1 MAQARLHVGSRVSVS
16 VFNTKGVKHSGEFHV
31 VGTVTFPPSLG
42 IGGLGDGAVISIH
55 ALEVLACPAGPTKK
69 ACIGADAEKIASDN
83 DWGVAIGVKPGAAG
97 RATVAKLDRTYA
109 AELSV
114 QTRPVDLV
122 NFGQAV
128 DFPLL
133 LEGTLVLFGVAAL
146 AHLLFVS
153 VSRRRRQFAL
163 LKVLGFVRRQVRS
176 AMCWQAAT
184 VAVIGVVVGV
194 PVGLVF
200 GQWIWRD
207 FATNLGAVPVAVAP
221 TMTILIVAVA
231 TIGGA
236 VLLALVPAT
245 LASRVRPAEA
255 LRES

>member
-1 MAQARLHVGSRVSVS
+1 
-16 VFNTKGVKHSGEFHV
+16 
-31 VGTVTFPPSLG
+31 
-42 IGGLGDGAVISIH
+42 
-55 ALEVLACPAGPTKK
+55 
-69 ACIGADAEKIASDN
+69 
-83 DWGVAIGVKPGAAG
+83 
-97 RATVAKLDRTYA
+97 
-109 AELSV
+109 
-114 QTRPVDLV
+114 
-122 NFGQAV
+122 
-128 DFPLL
+128 
-133 LEGTLVLFGVAAL
+133 
-146 AHLLFVS
+146 
-153 VSRRRRQFAL
+153 
-163 LKVLGFVRRQVRS
+163 
-176 AMCWQAAT
+176 MCWQAAT